1 MKPTSRPIGYWLRHL
16 HDLIEAQFEAALAED
31 RLGRRHWQTL
41 HLLHEDPRTAAQL
54 DAALAP
60 FGADGGSAVDDLTR
74 HGWVVRS
81 DDDRLH
87 LTGAGRIAHTQVAA
101 RVEAARDLLMR
112 GLTTE
117 QYVETVRVLAVMA
130 GNLESTRPTL
140 ATPPATSVGAS
151 SPPAATEDR

>member
-16 HDLIEAQFEAALAED
+16 HNLIEAQFEAALAED

-41 HLLHEDPRTAAQL
+41 HLLHEAAQTPAQL

-60 FGADGGSAVDDLTR
+60 FGTDGDGTVDDLAR
-74 HGWVVRS
+74 RGWVARG
-81 DDDRLH
+81 DDGRFG
-87 LTGAGRIAHTQVAA
+87 LTTAGRTAHAQVAA
-101 RVEAARDLLMR
+101 RVEEARALLMS

-130 GNLESTRPTL
+130 GNLESASPT
-140 ATPPATSVGAS
+140 ARAES
-151 SPPAATEDR
+151 R

>member
-16 HDLIEAQFEAALAED
+16 HNLIEAQFEAALAEE

-41 HLLHEDPRTAAQL
+41 HLLHEAPRTSAQL
-54 DAALAP
+54 AEALAP
-60 FGADGGSAVDDLTR
+60 FGADGGGTVDDLTAR
-74 HGWVVRS
+74 GWVARG
-81 DDDRLH
+81 DDGRLT
-87 LTGAGRIAHTQVAA
+87 LTTEGRTAHTQVAA

-130 GNLESTRPTL
+130 GNLESARST
-140 ATPPATSVGAS
+140 
-151 SPPAATEDR
+151 AATERR

>member
-16 HDLIEAQFEAALAED
+16 HNLIEAQFEAALAEE

-41 HLLHEDPRTAAQL
+41 HLLHEEARTPAQL
-54 DAALAP
+54 TEALAP
-60 FGADGGSAVDDLTR
+60 FGADGGGTVDDLTAR
-74 HGWVVRS
+74 GWVARG
-81 DDDRLH
+81 DDGRLT
-87 LTGAGRIAHTQVAA
+87 LTTEGRTAHTQVAA

-130 GNLESTRPTL
+130 DNLESARST
-140 ATPPATSVGAS
+140 AG
-151 SPPAATEDR
+151 TEHR

>member
-16 HDLIEAQFEAALAED
+16 HDLIETQFETTLAED

-41 HLLHEDPRTAAQL
+41 HLLHEGPRTTAQL
-54 DAALAP
+54 AEALAP
-60 FGADGGSAVDDLTR
+60 FGADGGDTVDELAR
-74 HGWVVRS
+74 RGWVTRGE
-81 DDDRLH
+81 DGRLT
-87 LTGAGRIAHTQVAA
+87 LSTVGRTAHTQLAA

-130 GNLESTRPTL
+130 GNLESARPT
-140 ATPPATSVGAS
+140 AGTQN
-151 SPPAATEDR
+151 R